1 MMGKP
6 AEALVKVSSGSRE
19 GTRRISRPE
28 PRQTRQI
35 AWSPAE
41 SGTSVLLVSAC
52 RLQAE
57 ILDVLAASRPAGS
70 GSAERV
76 PAVATFRQLES
87 TCRVPWNHHA
97 SMPTRTDLVHLRT

>member
-19 GTRRISRPE
+19 GTCRISRPG
-28 PRQTRQI
+28 PRQIRHI

-41 SGTSVLLVSAC
+41 SGASVLLVSAY

-57 ILDVLAASRPAGS
+57 ILDVLAASRPAVS
-70 GSAERV
+70 GSADRV
-76 PAVATFRQLES
+76 PAVAMS
-87 TCRVPWNHHA
+87 V
-97 SMPTRTDLVHLRT
+97 S